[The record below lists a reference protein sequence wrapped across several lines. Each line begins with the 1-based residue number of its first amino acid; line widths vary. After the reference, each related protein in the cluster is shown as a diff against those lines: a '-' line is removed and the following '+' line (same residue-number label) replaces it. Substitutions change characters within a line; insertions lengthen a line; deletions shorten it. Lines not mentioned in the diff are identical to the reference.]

1 GDEQRRTAAAERAT
15 ARDLRRGGPGDRRDR
30 DLRRPGVL
38 GDAAHAR
45 NRRAHRARRA
55 AARRRAADRPG
66 RDARR
71 AARHRRRIGGRAR
84 AEPRAGEPSVRR
96 PRRRSTHFRVG
107 RRGVDAGRAR
117 RLRPPRPPRL
127 ARRSLGGATDRV
139 IGFGVRGS
147 PFGVLVLGFW
157 GSGFWFWNRELRTQN
172 PRTQSGFRATPD
184 WSRILAAPRARG
196 PMTQRKSNRRRFI
209 TGLGATAAAAGA
221 GAITAHAQTPAGGHP
236 QATRHATDD
245 WMDALPNKH
254 RMVVDGVTAN
264 GAGEAVLFAS
274 NLYAANKAAYQVG
287 EGDLGIIVVMRHFA
301 TPFAFTDAMWAKYGK
316 AMSAMLDFKDPKTKE
331 APTTNLFNSSAYGL
345 TLPNLGNTIDALIT
359 RGTHFAVCDMAMHFA
374 A

>member
-1 GDEQRRTAAAERAT
+1 
-15 ARDLRRGGPGDRRDR
+15 
-30 DLRRPGVL
+30 
-38 GDAAHAR
+38 
-45 NRRAHRARRA
+45 
-55 AARRRAADRPG
+55 
-66 RDARR
+66 
-71 AARHRRRIGGRAR
+71 
-84 AEPRAGEPSVRR
+84 
-96 PRRRSTHFRVG
+96 
-107 RRGVDAGRAR
+107 
-117 RLRPPRPPRL
+117 
-127 ARRSLGGATDRV
+127 
-139 IGFGVRGS
+139 
-147 PFGVLVLGFW
+147 
-157 GSGFWFWNRELRTQN
+157 
-172 PRTQSGFRATPD
+172 
-184 WSRILAAPRARG
+184 
-196 PMTQRKSNRRRFI
+196 MTQRKSNRRRFI

-374 A
+374 AGQLAQGGGGDATAIYKDFAANLVPNSHIVPAGVVAVNRAQERGYTLIYAG